1 MMERIDPKL
10 ADRALAA
17 PKVEQAGGAP
27 TVPDW
32 LKLATLTL
40 RTKFAAPSDGRG
52 EWTTP
57 DTIAYG
63 RILSPLGS
71 ERCDAVIQLC
81 RERFVWRPTVA
92 EVVGIINEVAGS
104 SQGTLTGAER
114 AARRIVSREAAE
126 EQFKAEMA
134 MRLPSTGE
142 NSARTALREKM
153 RLRRRELGQLD
164 LRVVDGGQREEEAA

>member
-1 MMERIDPKL
+1 MNRIDPKL
-10 ADRALAA
+10 AERALGVS
-17 PKVEQAGGAP
+17 PPEQASGSAA
-27 TVPDW
+27 VPDW

-63 RILSPLGS
+63 RVLSPLGP

-92 EVVGIINEVAGS
+92 EVVAIVDELAG
-104 SQGTLTGAER
+104 R
-114 AARRIVSREAAE
+114 SREAISGAD
-126 EQFKAEMA
+126 AA
-134 MRLPSTGE
+134 ARTVVTRPLALPSTGE
-142 NSARTALREKM
+142 NAARTALREKM
-153 RLRRRELGQLD
+153 RLRRREVGQTD
-164 LRVVDGGQREEEAA
+164 LRVVDGGKREEEAA

>member
-1 MMERIDPKL
+1 MNRIDPNL
-10 ADRALAA
+10 AERALGVPIPEPAS
-17 PKVEQAGGAP
+17 AP

-63 RILSPLGS
+63 RVLSPLGP

-92 EVVGIINEVAGS
+92 EVVGIIDEVAG
-104 SQGTLTGAER
+104 R
-114 AARRIVSREAAE
+114 SREAISGAD
-126 EQFKAEMA
+126 AA
-134 MRLPSTGE
+134 ARTVVTRPLALPSTGE
-142 NSARTALREKM
+142 NAARTALREKM
-153 RLRRRELGQLD
+153 RRLRGELGQTD
-164 LRVVDGGQREEEAA
+164 LRVVDGGQASEVAA